1 MRLYSLFKNQIALEI
16 SLWIPTL
23 VESDRQKDRRWFYL
37 VWLGA
42 ASDGVY
48 RRTLDRVDALAH
60 HSSPAPAAVHQGY
73 KYDIYLAE
81 VG

>member
-1 MRLYSLFKNQIALEI
+1 MREYSLIKNQIALEI

-23 VESDRQKDRRWFYL
+23 VESDRRWFYL

-48 RRTLDRVDALAH
+48 RRTLDRVGALAH